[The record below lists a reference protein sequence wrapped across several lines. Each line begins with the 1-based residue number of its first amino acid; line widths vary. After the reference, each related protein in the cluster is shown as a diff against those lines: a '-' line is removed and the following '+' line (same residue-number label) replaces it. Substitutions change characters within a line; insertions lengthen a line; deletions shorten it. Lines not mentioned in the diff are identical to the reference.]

1 MTDVD
6 LSLELQN
13 IQNSKNGSN
22 NINPVFFVISHLAEF
37 QSLFAHSECTFL
49 HKNVSGE
56 MKNG

>member
-22 NINPVFFVISHLAEF
+22 NIDPVFFC
-37 QSLFAHSECTFL
+37 HSTP
-49 HKNVSGE
+49 G
-56 MKNG
+56 